1 LVLLQEIAGLPEAQL
16 RERLAALQEA
26 EFLYETNLFPD
37 TEYTFKH
44 ALTHDVAY
52 NGILQERRKMLHVR
66 ILESMGELYADRIVE
81 QLEQLAHHALRGEV
95 WDKALS
101 YLRQAGEKALSR
113 SANRTA
119 IATFEQALAAA
130 RRLQETREVVE
141 QTIHVHLSSRLA
153 LTTMSELARSLQHSQ
168 EAARLAEIIDDQRRL
183 AWALA
188 AMTVSCAGVG
198 DLAKGTLCAER
209 SVVIASSLDDP
220 IARIAAEHYLGW
232 VSGHSGQFHKAIG
245 LLTRCAAQLRPWLDA
260 EGEVRGAASW
270 PGFSGAGFFY
280 VNALAWATM
289 SHAELGQFGSAIERG
304 QEAVRAGENMGLTYV
319 FGMAKHRLGYAYLL
333 RGDIEQGLPLL
344 EQCGELAQRSD
355 LPVLVTHLGACLG
368 QAYCLIGR
376 AEEAVVFI
384 EKAHAVEEAGGP
396 MLFVSVNLATLAV
409 AYSLLGRSSEAR
421 KSAERALDCAR
432 RFGQRGTE
440 AWALLTLGDVLA
452 VCEQG
457 AYSRAADAYAA
468 ALTLGTELQMR
479 PLIARC
485 HLSARAFIA
494 A

>member
-1 LVLLQEIAGLPEAQL
+1 
-16 RERLAALQEA
+16 
-26 EFLYETNLFPD
+26 
-37 TEYTFKH
+37 
-44 ALTHDVAY
+44 
-52 NGILQERRKMLHVR
+52 
-66 ILESMGELYADRIVE
+66 
-81 QLEQLAHHALRGEV
+81 
-95 WDKALS
+95 
-101 YLRQAGEKALSR
+101 
-113 SANRTA
+113 
-119 IATFEQALAAA
+119 
-130 RRLQETREVVE
+130 
-141 QTIHVHLSSRLA
+141 
-153 LTTMSELARSLQHSQ
+153 
-168 EAARLAEIIDDQRRL
+168 
-183 AWALA
+183 
-188 AMTVSCAGVG
+188 
-198 DLAKGTLCAER
+198 
-209 SVVIASSLDDP
+209 
-220 IARIAAEHYLGW
+220 
-232 VSGHSGQFHKAIG
+232 
-245 LLTRCAAQLRPWLDA
+245 
-260 EGEVRGAASW
+260 
-270 PGFSGAGFFY
+270 
-280 VNALAWATM
+280 
-289 SHAELGQFGSAIERG
+289 
-304 QEAVRAGENMGLTYV
+304 MGLTYV